1 VSSGGRPETRTQI
14 LEAARALFEEL
25 GYYGAGLE
33 AVAKKAGVS
42 RQAIYLHFPS
52 KAELLTA
59 LHLHVFDTDVVPAL
73 RRHPITDAMSG
84 LDVLDATIAVDVEIV
99 ARVWRIHESLTV
111 ARRQHPEVDQTLIP
125 REEEHYEGL
134 LDVGRRLERDGA
146 LPPTM
151 PVGLFADML
160 WGLMNIGTY
169 RNLVIERGCHRSS
182 TGAGSAT
189 PSGCRSPPP
198 DRPVRT
204 RARRCPA
211 PPVRR
216 RRSSTCPV

>member
-1 VSSGGRPETRTQI
+1 MVYSVSSSGRRQTRTQI

-52 KAELLTA
+52 KVELLTA

-73 RRHPITDAMSG
+73 RRHPVTDAMTA
-84 LDVLDATIAVDVEIV
+84 LDVLDATIAADVEII
-99 ARVWRIHESLTV
+99 ARVWRIHESLMM
-111 ARRQHPEVDQTLIP
+111 ARRQHPEVDQTLVP
-125 REEEHYEGL
+125 REQEHYDGL
-134 LDVGRRLERDGA
+134 LDVGVDSSATA

-160 WGLMNIGTY
+160 WGLMN
-169 RNLVIERGCHRSS
+169 
-182 TGAGSAT
+182 
-189 PSGCRSPPP
+189 
-198 DRPVRT
+198 
-204 RARRCPA
+204 
-211 PPVRR
+211 
-216 RRSSTCPV
+216 

>member
-1 VSSGGRPETRTQI
+1 MSSNRRSQTRIQI
-14 LEAARALFEEL
+14 LEAARAIFEEL

-59 LHLHVFDTDVVPAL
+59 LHLHIFDTDVVPAL

-84 LDVLDATIAVDVEIV
+84 LDVLDATIAADVEV
-99 ARVWRIHESLTV
+99 VDKVWRIHESLTV

-146 LPPTM
+146 LPPAM
-151 PVGLFADML
+151 PVGLFTDML
-160 WGLMNIGTY
+160 WGLLNLGTF
-169 RNLVIERGCHRSS
+169 RNLVVERGWSLEQYRDWVRDTIRLHI
-182 TGAGSAT
+182 GA
-189 PSGCRSPPP
+189 
-198 DRPVRT
+198 
-204 RARRCPA
+204 
-211 PPVRR
+211 
-216 RRSSTCPV
+216 